1 MNSSLT
7 LKKIVGVTSSS
18 IVRKD
23 HWDKS
28 SVKVVKS
35 VNVHNGV
42 SVLFSFALVVIQPY
56 ETDVGKEYVIVGN
69 DAIMKCA
76 IPSFVADFVSI
87 VSWMSSED
95 ELKSLTQDNS
105 QGNFQCQILLSQF
118 LKKDYFKGALFS

>member
-18 IVRKD
+18 IVDKD
-23 HWDKS
+23 HWGKS

-95 ELKSLTQDNS
+95 ELKSLTQENS
-105 QGNFQCQILLSQF
+105 QGNFQCQILLNQF
-118 LKKDYFKGALFS
+118 LKKRFF

>member
-7 LKKIVGVTSSS
+7 LKKIVGVTSLS
-18 IVRKD
+18 IVDKD
-23 HWDKS
+23 HWVKS

-95 ELKSLTQDNS
+95 ELKSLTQENS
-105 QGNFQCQILLSQF
+105 QGNFQCQILLSQC
-118 LKKDYFKGALFS
+118 LKKKRFF